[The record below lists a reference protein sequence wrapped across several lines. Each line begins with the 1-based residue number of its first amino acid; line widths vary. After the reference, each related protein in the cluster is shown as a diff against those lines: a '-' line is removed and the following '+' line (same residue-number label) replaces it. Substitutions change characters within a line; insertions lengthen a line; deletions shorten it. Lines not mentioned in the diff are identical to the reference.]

1 MPDRD
6 PLRRRTRTPRLP
18 RFLRLSLVA
27 VLSLALVGAGC
38 SDDDDD
44 GAAEADEE
52 CQVETITASDR
63 EDLAVA
69 AAPSDDDED
78 EDGGGDGDPSDAPTG
93 IEGTVTVFA
102 AASLTDV
109 FTELGDEF
117 EQAHPDVDLELSFGP
132 SSGLATQINEGAPA
146 DVLAT
151 ASPSTMEQVVDAGS
165 ITEEPTDFATN
176 LLELAVPEGNP
187 GCVAGLEDLAEEDL
201 VVGLCAEEV
210 PCGDFARQA
219 LDEAGIEA
227 SVDTDEPDVR
237 ALLTKVEEA
246 QVDVG
251 VVYRTDVI
259 AAGGGVEGIEI
270 PEDQNVAAT
279 YPIAPV
285 ADAANPDAATAFIDF
300 VLSDDG
306 QGALAAAGFS
316 PPA

>member
-1 MPDRD
+1 MPPHDR
-6 PLRRRTRTPRLP
+6 PRRRSHHDVVPRRSRPWL
-18 RFLRLSLVA
+18 LALLALV
-27 VLSLALVGAGC
+27 LVGAGC
-38 SDDDDD
+38 GDDD
-44 GAAEADEE
+44 GGDGGDRAAGDDD
-52 CQVETITASDR
+52 CQVETILASDR
-63 EDLAVA
+63 PGAD
-69 AAPSDDDED
+69 PDDEAA
-78 EDGGGDGDPSDAPTG
+78 GGEEAPAPTDA
-93 IEGTVTVFA
+93 EGTATVFA

-109 FTELGDEF
+109 FTEIAEDF
-117 EQAHPDVDLELSFGP
+117 EATNPGVTVDLSFGP

-151 ASPSTMEQVVDAGS
+151 ASTTTMDQVVEAGS
-165 ITEEPTDFATN
+165 VTEEPDVFATN
-176 LLELAVPEGNP
+176 LLELAVPPENP
-187 GCVAGLEDLAEEDL
+187 GCVGGLADLADEDL

-219 LDEAGIEA
+219 LEGAGIEA

-259 AAGGGVEGIEI
+259 AAGDGVEGIEI
-270 PEDQNVAAT
+270 PADENVAAT

-285 ADAANPDAATAFIDF
+285 ADAANPEAATAFVDF
-300 VLSDDG
+300 VLSDAG
-306 QGALAAAGFS
+306 QAALAAAGFS

>member
-1 MPDRD
+1 MPTRDHPRRRRRPGLVPD
-6 PLRRRTRTPRLP
+6 PLRVPL
-18 RFLRLSLVA
+18 LALLA
-27 VLSLALVGAGC
+27 LALVGAGC
-38 SDDDDD
+38 GDDADDD
-44 GAAEADEE
+44 GAEGADD
-52 CQVETITASDR
+52 CRVETVTAADR
-63 EDLAVA
+63 AGAD
-69 AAPSDDDED
+69 
-78 EDGGGDGDPSDAPTG
+78 SDAGDAGEAPESAG
-93 IEGTVTVFA
+93 AEGTTTVFA

-109 FTELGDEF
+109 FTEIAAAF
-117 EQAHPDVDLELSFGP
+117 EEANPGATVELSFGP

-151 ASPSTMEQVVDAGS
+151 ASTSTMDQVVEAES
-165 ITEEPTDFATN
+165 VTEEPDVFATN
-176 LLELAVPEGNP
+176 LLELAVPPDNP
-187 GCVAGLEDLAEEDL
+187 ACVGGLDDLADEDL

-219 LDEAGIEA
+219 LDQAGIEA

-259 AAGGGVEGIEI
+259 AADGAVEGVEI
-270 PEDQNVAAT
+270 PDDQNVAAT

-285 ADAANPDAATAFIDF
+285 ADAANPDGADAFVEF
-300 VLSDDG
+300 VLSDAG
-306 QGALAAAGFS
+306 QAALAAAGFS